1 MNGLVVILDRKRYVC
16 EVVDEGEEDAKCS
29 DVVSDARL
37 KYI

>member
-1 MNGLVVILDRKRYVC
+1 MNCLVVILDRKRWAC

-37 KYI
+37 KCI

>member
-1 MNGLVVILDRKRYVC
+1 MNYLVVIPDLRRWVC

-37 KYI
+37 KCI